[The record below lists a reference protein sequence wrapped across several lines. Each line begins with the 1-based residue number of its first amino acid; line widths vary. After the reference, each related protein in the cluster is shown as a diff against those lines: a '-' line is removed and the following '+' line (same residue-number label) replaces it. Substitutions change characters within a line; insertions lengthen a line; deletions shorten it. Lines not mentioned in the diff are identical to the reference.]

1 MESNSHCSRLERC
14 AVAQERPDGARQRVT
29 ETGRIDVFSREQR
42 AGFDQYGNETEKW
55 ATKQTGLGQLV
66 SFPDKPPS
74 RPEIIFARNIPI
86 LHAGGREGTTVIYFV
101 NRGLGGLA
109 DRW

>member
-1 MESNSHCSRLERC
+1 VSHERLSRKT
-14 AVAQERPDGARQRVT
+14 DQRVT

-86 LHAGGREGTTVIYFV
+86 LHAGGREGTKVIYFV
-101 NRGLGGLA
+101 KARRLGGPVVA
-109 DRW
+109 T

>member
-1 MESNSHCSRLERC
+1 VSHERLSRK
-14 AVAQERPDGARQRVT
+14 PDEFYDLIQRVT

-101 NRGLGGLA
+101 KRGLGGLA